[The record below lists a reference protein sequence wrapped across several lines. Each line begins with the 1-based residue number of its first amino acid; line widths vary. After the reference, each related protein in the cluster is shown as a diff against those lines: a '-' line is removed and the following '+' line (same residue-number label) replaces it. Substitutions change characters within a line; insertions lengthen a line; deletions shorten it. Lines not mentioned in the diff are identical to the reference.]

1 MSWAFNE
8 ARERTRAGMWSWALK
23 ECHTVFCFELFLNSG
38 ATDTVFVTQRLKQQ
52 VCGTLVPRN
61 SEVPTALTLLL
72 VWRWSTASLV
82 FPGRSVRKKERKK
95 KKPLSA
101 PRPPPPLPVPNKP
114 FRFCGRKATSLL
126 TYFRVNAPR
135 VPFLAGFILCTKF
148 GVKAVVYTLHKVWS
162 EGGGLHFVLSLES
175 VSYTHLTLPTRR

>member
-82 FPGRSVRKKERKK
+82 FPGRSARGKK
-95 KKPLSA
+95 S
-101 PRPPPPLPVPNKP
+101 PPPPSPSLISHFGSVDVKQHLY
-114 FRFCGRKATSLL
+114 LL
-126 TYFRVNAPR
+126 TLGLTHRVCHFWQDLYFALN
-135 VPFLAGFILCTKF
+135 
-148 GVKAVVYTLHKVWS
+148 
-162 EGGGLHFVLSLES
+162 LE
-175 VSYTHLTLPTRR
+175 